1 MRDAK
6 HIQKLCT
13 PLTPV
18 DMDWAITEGCARE
31 INAQKSTQPAGNA
44 PQTHASSSNLQMT
57 RGSCR
62 RGSRMLAD

>member
-1 MRDAK
+1 MCDAK
-6 HIQKLCT
+6 HMQKLCT

-44 PQTHASSSNLQMT
+44 PQTHASSSNLQGT
-57 RGSCR
+57 RANRR